1 MATLTYR
8 IITATSHLINNG
20 DMVISTFPGSLE
32 GSSELMK
39 VKHLNHAIQIYYH
52 HERFLILMS
61 LHEFELPMERPL
73 SHSLLSLPISL
84 TPGAVLGA

>member
-39 VKHLNHAIQIYYH
+39 VKHLNHAIQIVNITN
-52 HERFLILMS
+52 LKSNSKQNNIL
-61 LHEFELPMERPL
+61 LKEKN
-73 SHSLLSLPISL
+73 
-84 TPGAVLGA
+84 T